1 MMNVE
6 NIYNAEF
13 YNEQKYRSLRAAG
26 IILPYL
32 FQFYKPNS
40 VVDIGCGSG
49 SWLRA
54 SKDLGVETI
63 HGVDIEQTVFV
74 PRDVSDIFDFSNLTS
89 QDEFVS
95 SQKYDLAISLE
106 VAEHLDPQN
115 AVSFVKYLTSF
126 SDVVLFSAAHPYQHG
141 VHHVNCQPASY
152 WSSLFNKEGFVC
164 VDIMRRQ
171 LMFEPQLAD
180 CYWYGQ
186 NSFLYIRSSCVE
198 LLNRLQDYISDVPVS
213 YYHQIIF
220 DGVINYHQTVVT
232 ELHNQLNE
240 MSNRLNKM
248 ENSLWYRI
256 QRKLKKIFHRNIDY

>member
-1 MMNVE
+1 MNVK
-6 NIYNAEF
+6 NIYNTEV
-13 YNEQKYRSLRAAG
+13 YNNQKYRSLRAAG

-54 SKDLGVETI
+54 CQDLGVGTI
-63 HGVDIEQTVFV
+63 HGVDINEVEEQTLFV
-74 PRDVSDIFDFSNLTS
+74 PRNVIDIFDFSNLAS
-89 QDEFVS
+89 QEEFVS

-106 VAEHLDPQN
+106 VAEHLEPQN
-115 AVSFVKYLTSF
+115 AVSFVKYLTLF

-164 VDIMRRQ
+164 IDIMRRQ

-186 NSFLYIRSSCVE
+186 NSFLYVRNNRDD
-198 LLNRLQDYISDVPVS
+198 LLNDLQDYITDFPVS
-213 YYHQIIF
+213 YYHQSVV
-220 DGVINYHQTVVT
+220 DGIVKQM
-232 ELHNQLNE
+232 NE
-240 MSNRLNKM
+240 MNNRLTKM